1 MDLRDRILTALYNH
15 LQGHIEKHVVN
26 IELMLAHPA
35 GVAEHPDYLD
45 TIQSE
50 LKLIAEYDDQIEV
63 LTNYLG
69 YIPSEDEGSDPD
81 PERMPNIMSI
91 KY

>member
-15 LQGHIEKHVVN
+15 AQGHIEKHVTN

-35 GVAEHPDYLD
+35 GVAEHPDYLE
-45 TIQSE
+45 TIESE
-50 LKLIAEYDDQIEV
+50 LKTIAEYDDQIEV

-69 YIPSEDEGSDPD
+69 YVPEEDGGTDPD
-81 PERMPNIMSI
+81 PERLPRLRTA
-91 KY
+91 